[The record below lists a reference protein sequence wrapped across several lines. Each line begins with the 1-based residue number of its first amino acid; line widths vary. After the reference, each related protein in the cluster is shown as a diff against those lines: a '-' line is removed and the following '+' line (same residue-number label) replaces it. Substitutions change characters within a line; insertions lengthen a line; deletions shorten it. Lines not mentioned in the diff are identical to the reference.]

1 MSQKLTLWIL
11 GLLIIIIALSGRIL
25 RVEGAPMLDGA
36 QTSVASTLQ
45 AIFTPQTTAT
55 VPPSLLPVTGWV
67 IPTSLPTNTAVPTTP
82 AVNLVAPSPIAALP
96 YPPTLHE
103 FKYYCD
109 YFNNTLSF
117 NLFWNDK
124 ADNESG
130 YRIFR
135 DGALVA
141 ELPVSS
147 TIFTETIGMP
157 ASRNVTYYVQAY
169 NSIGSADGSFVKL
182 SCDG

>member
-1 MSQKLTLWIL
+1 MSHKLILWTF

-25 RVEGAPMLDGA
+25 RVEGAPLPDGA
-36 QTSVASTLQ
+36 QTSISSTLQ
-45 AIFTPQTTAT
+45 ALFTPQTTAT

-67 IPTSLPTNTAVPTTP
+67 TPTSLPTNTAVPPTP
-82 AVNLVAPSPIAALP
+82 AVNLVTPPS
-96 YPPTLHE
+96 PPTLHE

-109 YFNNTLSF
+109 HFNNTLSF

-130 YRIFR
+130 YHIFR
-135 DGALVA
+135 DGVQIAALPA
-141 ELPVSS
+141 NS
-147 TIFTETIGMP
+147 TIYAESINMP
-157 ASRNVTYYVQAY
+157 ASRSVTYYVQAY

>member
-1 MSQKLTLWIL
+1 MSHKLTLWIF

-25 RVEGAPMLDGA
+25 RVEGAPLPDGA
-36 QTSVASTLQ
+36 QTSVVSTLQ

-67 IPTSLPTNTAVPTTP
+67 TPTGPPTNTAVPPTP
-82 AVNLVAPSPIAALP
+82 AVNLVTPSPTAALP
-96 YPPTLHE
+96 YPPTLQE
-103 FKYYCD
+103 FTYYCD
-109 YFNNTLSF
+109 DFNNTLSF
-117 NLFWNDK
+117 NLIWNDK

-141 ELPVSS
+141 ELPSSS
-147 TIFTETIGMP
+147 TAFTETIGMP
-157 ASRNVTYYVQAY
+157 ASRSVTYYVQAY
-169 NSIGSADGSFVKL
+169 NSIGSAVGAFVKL
-182 SCDG
+182 ICD